1 MLTLIHPTAVIHPA
15 AELHPTVQVGAYA
28 VIGPRVKIGAGTTVG
43 AHAVIDGWTEIGERN
58 RFFPGVAIGL
68 EPQDLK
74 YEGAEAL
81 VRIGNDNCFR
91 EYVTVHSPTAEGEV
105 TAIGNHN
112 LLMVSAHIGHNCII
126 EDHTIITNAVAMA
139 GHVHVDSYARI
150 GGVVAVHQ
158 FVHIGGYSMTA
169 GFSRIIRD
177 VPPFMLLEGAPLR
190 VRSLNLVGLKRAGFG
205 DLDGGTTL
213 KSLRQAFRL
222 VYRSGLRLD
231 DALDQIAALPPS
243 DPLDYLHRFLSASQ
257 QKGRRG
263 PTPGKRPVRHGEE
276 D

>member
-1 MLTLIHPTAVIHPA
+1 MLTLIHPTAVIHPG

-28 VIGPRVKIGAGTTVG
+28 VIGPKVKMGAGTTVG

-91 EYVTVHSPTAEGEV
+91 EYVTVHRPTFEGEV
-105 TAIGNHN
+105 TAIGDHN
-112 LLMVSAHIGHNCII
+112 LLMVNAHIGHNCVI
-126 EDHTIITNAVAMA
+126 ENHTIITNAVAMA
-139 GHVHVDSYARI
+139 GHVHVESHARI

-190 VRSLNLVGLKRAGFG
+190 VRALNLIGLKRAGFAE
-205 DLDGGTTL
+205 LNGGTTL
-213 KSLRQAFRL
+213 TSLRQAFRL
-222 VYRSGLRLD
+222 IYRSGLRLD
-231 DALDQIAALPPS
+231 DALDQIKMLPAS
-243 DPLDYLHRFLSASQ
+243 EQLDYLHRFLSASQ
-257 QKGRRG
+257 QQGRRG

-276 D
+276 E